1 MSKRLGA
8 AILTGAIAVLVLTGC
23 AGGGASEEQVSEEA
37 TAFTI
42 TTPSGRVVE
51 CIDYNGG
58 LSCDW
63 ERTQ

>member
-1 MSKRLGA
+1 MSKSLGA
-8 AILTGAIAVLVLTGC
+8 AILVSAIVALTLTGC
-23 AGGGASEEQVSEEA
+23 ASGRTPEERVESNA

-51 CIDYNGG
+51 CIEYNGG

-63 ERTQ
+63 ERAQ

>member
-8 AILTGAIAVLVLTGC
+8 AILTGAIAALVLTGC
-23 AGGGASEEQVSEEA
+23 ASSGNRAERVESQASS
-37 TAFTI
+37 FTI

-51 CIDYNGG
+51 CIEFNGG

-63 ERTQ
+63 ERAQ

>member
-1 MSKRLGA
+1 MRKMGA
-8 AILTGAIAVLVLTGC
+8 AILTGAIVALALTGC
-23 AGGGASEEQVSEEA
+23 ASGRTTEERVSANA

-51 CIDYNGG
+51 CVEYNGG

-63 ERTQ
+63 ERAQ